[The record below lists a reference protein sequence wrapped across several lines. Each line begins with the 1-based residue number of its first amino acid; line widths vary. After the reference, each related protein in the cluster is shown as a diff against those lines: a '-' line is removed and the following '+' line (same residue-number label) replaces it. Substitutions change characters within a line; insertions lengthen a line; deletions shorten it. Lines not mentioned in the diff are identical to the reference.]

1 MKSDEWSF
9 TWDRYS
15 APFAAVTWEQLK
27 HKSANREDG
36 THLDIVVDDFFDVQV
51 LTLLHKAIS
60 TYPYS

>member
-1 MKSDEWSF
+1 MGSVQCPVCSSH
-9 TWDRYS
+9 R
-15 APFAAVTWEQLK
+15 EQLK